1 MDLEPRVSSSA
12 DVVVASLALAQ
23 AVAKGATVRFPASP
37 AYEDFLCFVITG

>member
-37 AYEDFLCFVITG
+37 YEDFLCFVITG